1 MTQLFTDLYRTPPNA
16 NAGARPIYEGP
27 TVERRG
33 QTIVRFARYTGAI
46 TFNATPALNN
56 VLNIAGGFLRGER
69 LLQFTNIR
77 SADPD
82 AVNDF
87 TFNLGWRIGTAANP
101 ATAFATNSTA
111 MQAAAAFNLAASDVA
126 AAQAAAEGDDLI
138 LTATAGAAEVATV
151 AHTFVVE
158 TFAP

>member
-1 MTQLFTDLYRTPPNA
+1 MPAIFSDLYRLPPNA
-16 NAGARPIYEGP
+16 NAGARPIYNGP
-27 TVERRG
+27 VVQRRG
-33 QTIVRFARYTGAI
+33 QTITRFARFTGAI
-46 TFNATPALNN
+46 TFNATPALND
-56 VLNIAGGFLRGER
+56 VLHIAGGFLAGER
-69 LLQFTNIR
+69 LIRLANVR

-82 AVNDF
+82 AANDF
-87 TFNLGWRIGTAANP
+87 TFNLGWRIGTAASP

-138 LTATAGAAEVATV
+138 LTATAGAAEVTTAV
-151 AHTFVVE
+151 HTFVVE

>member
-101 ATAFATNSTA
+101 AAAFATNSNA
-111 MQAAAAFNLAASDVA
+111 MQGTVAFSLGIDTLAAT
-126 AAQAAAEGDDLI
+126 QAAAEGDELI
-138 LTATAGAAEVATV
+138 LTPTAGAAEVATV
-151 AHTFVVE
+151 THTFVVQS
-158 TFAP
+158 FAA